1 MDPISARLTT
11 TPDAA
16 EVLRALA
23 DSTRQKIAQ
32 LLVHEEL
39 SVSELVEVLRL
50 PQSTVSRHLKVLR
63 EAEWLVDRR
72 EGTAVLYRAAPRA
85 GRSADG
91 ASEATEFDGSRA
103 ETLTPALSLEG
114 RGSQTVAL
122 SDEPDEISVTD
133 ETSVPGE
140 TSDQPSGVDGPALDT
155 NGDVSVV
162 TAGQRARGNSGG
174 EAVSRA
180 GSLRSGDLRA
190 VLFDWL
196 KAQPLAKA
204 VAARLER
211 VLARRRDES
220 IGFFDRLGS
229 RWDQLRSAAFG
240 DAFAFEAMLALL
252 PRTWTVADIGT
263 GTGYLLPSLSAQF
276 AKVIAVEPSAAML
289 GCAQRRAAEANATNI
304 EFKQGDLGRLP
315 IATGACDAAIACL
328 VLHHVAR
335 PDQALSELH
344 RIVRPGGRVLIIEQR
359 AHENQAFYETMQ
371 DLWWGFDPTELAA
384 KMAAVGFTGVRAMP
398 LRRAAGGHG
407 EAPELFALAGENVE
421 TSRAKVESRKSKVES

>member
-1 MDPISARLTT
+1 MDPIAARMTT

-72 EGTAVLYRAAPRA
+72 EGTAVLYRAAPRPTVGRRSIADLEA
-85 GRSADG
+85 GK
-91 ASEATEFDGSRA
+91 AT
-103 ETLTPALSLEG
+103 G
-114 RGSQTVAL
+114 RR
-122 SDEPDEISVTD
+122 PDEVESIAGGKEDLCPTHLPTHLPAHPVT
-133 ETSVPGE
+133 GE
-140 TSDQPSGVDGPALDT
+140 CPDATDCVAAVEESDR
-155 NGDVSVV
+155 V
-162 TAGQRARGNSGG
+162 TAPPA
-174 EAVSRA
+174 
-180 GSLRSGDLRA
+180 GDLRA

-196 KAQPLAKA
+196 KAQPLPKA

-304 EFKQGDLGRLP
+304 EFQQGDLGRLP

-335 PDQALSELH
+335 PDQALAELH

-407 EAPELFALAGENVE
+407 EAPELFALTGENVE
-421 TSRAKVESRKSKVES
+421 TARAKVESRKPKVES